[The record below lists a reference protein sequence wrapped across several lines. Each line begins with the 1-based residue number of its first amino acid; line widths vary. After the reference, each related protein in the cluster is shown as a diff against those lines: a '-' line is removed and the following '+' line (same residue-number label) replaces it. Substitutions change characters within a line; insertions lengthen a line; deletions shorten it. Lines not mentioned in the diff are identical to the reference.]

1 MLGPHSPNNFT
12 REGAGRVGVQAGET
26 VSHYRI
32 LEKIGGG
39 GMGVVYRAED
49 ARLGRSVAL
58 KFLPE
63 DLAQDR
69 LALERFKREARAASA
84 LNHPN
89 ICTIHEID
97 ESDGH
102 PFLAM
107 EFLEGTTLKA
117 RIGTRRFQIDELL
130 DIAAQ
135 IADALDAAHAKGI
148 IHRDIK
154 PANIFVT
161 TRGHAKILDFGLA
174 KLEQPPAAGGVTQLE
189 TVGVTD
195 AHLTSPGVALGTV
208 AYMSP
213 EQALGQDEVDAR
225 SDLFSLGV
233 VLYEMATGRLPF
245 QGNTSAA
252 IFNAIINKAP
262 IAPGRVNPD
271 LPVEL
276 ERIILKALEKDRKFR
291 YQGAA
296 EMRADL
302 ARLRRDSESGR
313 TAAVPAAA
321 SPQRERRLAWPWIAA
336 AIALL
341 AGVAGV
347 AVWRSLSTDGST
359 APVMRFALTMP
370 PGQRLSRT
378 AAVAISADG
387 RHVAY
392 VGTDGSVTRLF
403 MRSLD
408 SAQVAPIERSEGA
421 SGPFFSPD
429 NQWLGFQVGDEIRK
443 VPIAGGAPIIVATG
457 VARSS
462 GQSAGVGAAWADGS
476 IIFAIDAG
484 LARVPDSGGASTP
497 VTHRKEGEAIH
508 GSPFWLA
515 RSENVIFHSSGSII
529 AQLPGAGASH
539 VLIKDGVSPRYLPSG
554 HLVYGRLG
562 TLFVVPFDAASVT
575 VTGPPVPIVEDVL
588 HTENTAYYDVS
599 PTGSLVYVTGPALS
613 GPGAESAPHRRL
625 VWVSRNGLEQPLPAA
640 AREDSRPR
648 LSPDGRRVA
657 VEIGPQTW
665 VYDITNDTLS
675 RLLLES
681 ANNDSPVW
689 SPDGT
694 RVAVRVSPP
703 APASGALV
711 WQTADGSGAREELAP
726 RGFVPQHFSPDGQ
739 FLASQL
745 GNPKT
750 QRDIWV
756 LSLKDRKVTAVVQS
770 AKTDVAPRFSPD
782 GQWLAYVS
790 DESGRPEVYVQPF
803 PGPGGKRQ
811 VSIDGGTEPMWNPN
825 GGELFYRLG
834 RRFIAVPIS
843 LQPTFSAGKPVT
855 LFEADYAASE
865 FPLTSPGY
873 DVSRDGQRFL
883 VAKDVEPPPTQINV
897 VVNWIEEVKRRVP
910 TN

>member
-1 MLGPHSPNNFT
+1 
-12 REGAGRVGVQAGET
+12 VQVGET

-49 ARLGRSVAL
+49 TRLGRSVAL
-58 KFLPE
+58 KFLP
-63 DLAQDR
+63 DGLRQDR
-69 LALERFKREARAASA
+69 QALERFKREARAASA

-97 ESDGH
+97 ESSGQ

-107 EFLEGTTLKA
+107 EFLEGTTLKDRLNGRPFA
-117 RIGTRRFQIDELL
+117 LESLLEIATQIV
-130 DIAAQ
+130 
-135 IADALDAAHAKGI
+135 DALDAAHAKGI
-148 IHRDIK
+148 VHRDIK

-161 TRGHAKILDFGLA
+161 ARGYAKILDFGLA
-174 KLEQPPAAGGVTQLE
+174 KLEQLPAGGVGLSELATASVRCE
-189 TVGVTD
+189 
-195 AHLTSPGVALGTV
+195 HLTSPGTALGTV

-262 IAPGRVNPD
+262 VAPGRMNPD
-271 LPVEL
+271 LPLDL
-276 ERIILKALEKDRKFR
+276 ERIIVKTMEKDRKLR
-291 YQGAA
+291 YQSAA
-296 EMRADL
+296 EIRADL
-302 ARLRRDSESGR
+302 VRLKRDSESGR
-313 TAAVPAAA
+313 TSVPAPYSA
-321 SPQRERRLAWPWIAA
+321 QRERRLAWPWIATV
-336 AIALL
+336 IALV
-341 AGVAGV
+341 ASGAGV
-347 AVWRSLSTDGST
+347 AVWNSLSTDDST
-359 APVMRFALTMP
+359 APIMRFGLTMP
-370 PGQRLSRT
+370 LGQRLSRT
-378 AAVAISADG
+378 PGVAISPDG
-387 RHVAY
+387 RKVAY

-403 MRSLD
+403 MRPLD
-408 SAQVAPIERSEGA
+408 SAQAVPIERSEGA
-421 SGPFFSPD
+421 SQPFFSPD
-429 NQWLGFQVGDEIRK
+429 SQWLGFQVGDEIRK
-443 VPIAGGAPIIVATG
+443 VQIAGGAPIIVTSGA
-457 VARSS
+457 VRAS
-462 GQSAGVGAAWADGS
+462 GQFSGVGTAWVDGS
-476 IIFAIDAG
+476 IIFAMDSGLVQVPDAG
-484 LARVPDSGGASTP
+484 GATTP
-497 VTHRKEGEAIH
+497 VTRREAGDSVH

-515 RSENVIFHSSGSII
+515 STKSVIFQTSGSII
-529 AQLPGAGASH
+529 AQLSGAGSRQ
-539 VLIKDGVSPRYLPSG
+539 VLVDDGVSPRYLPSG

-562 TLFVVPFDAASVT
+562 TLFVVPFDAASVA

-613 GPGAESAPHRRL
+613 GPGAEPAAHRRL

-640 AREDSRPR
+640 AREYNRPR

-665 VYDITNDTLS
+665 VYDTTNDTLT

-689 SPDGT
+689 TPDGT
-694 RVAVRVSPP
+694 RIAVRVSPP
-703 APASGALV
+703 APAPAALV
-711 WQTADGSGAREELAP
+711 WQTADGSGTREELLSPPA
-726 RGFVPQHFSPDGQ
+726 GAAVPQHFSPDGQ
-739 FLASQL
+739 FVAFQR

-750 QRDIWV
+750 LRDIWV
-756 LSLKDRKVTAVVQS
+756 LSLKDREVTAVVRS

-782 GQWLAYVS
+782 GRWLAYVS

-825 GGELFYRLG
+825 GAELFYRLD
-834 RRFIAVPIS
+834 RKFISVPVG

-873 DVSRDGQRFL
+873 DVSSDGQRFL
-883 VAKDVEPPPTQINV
+883 VAKDVEAPPTQINV
-897 VVNWIEEVKRRVP
+897 VINWIEEVKRRVP

>member
-1 MLGPHSPNNFT
+1 MT
-12 REGAGRVGVQAGET
+12 REDARRVGVQPGET
-26 VSHYRI
+26 VSHYRL

-49 ARLGRSVAL
+49 TRLGRSVAL

-107 EFLEGTTLKA
+107 EFLEGTTLKD
-117 RIGTRRFQIDELL
+117 RLHGRPFPLPPLL
-130 DIAAQ
+130 EIATQ

-148 IHRDIK
+148 VHRDIK

-161 TRGHAKILDFGLA
+161 ARGHAKILDFGLA
-174 KLEQPPAAGGVTQLE
+174 KLDQPPAGSQLTAGVTLE
-189 TVGVTD
+189 
-195 AHLTSPGVALGTV
+195 HLTSPGTALGTV

-213 EQALGQDEVDAR
+213 EQALGQDEVDGR

-245 QGNTSAA
+245 PGNTAAA

-262 IAPGRVNPD
+262 VAPGRVNPD
-271 LPVEL
+271 LPPEM
-276 ERIILKALEKDRKFR
+276 ERLIVKALEKDRELR
-291 YQGAA
+291 YQSAA

-302 ARLRRDSESGR
+302 ARLKRDSESGR
-313 TAAVPAAA
+313 TAALAAA
-321 SPQRERRLAWPWIAA
+321 PPQRERRVAWPWIAA

-341 AGVAGV
+341 AGGAGV
-347 AVWRSLSTDGST
+347 AVWRNLSAEAST
-359 APVMRFALTMP
+359 APVMRFGLTMP
-370 PGQRLSRT
+370 AGQRLSRT
-378 AAVAISADG
+378 ATVAISADG

-392 VGTDGSVTRLF
+392 VGTDGSVNRLF

-408 SAQVAPIERSEGA
+408 SAQAAPIERSEGA

-429 NQWLGFQVGDEIRK
+429 NQWLGFQVDDEIRK
-443 VPIAGGAPIIVATG
+443 VSMAGGAPITVATG
-457 VARSS
+457 VVRSS
-462 GQSAGVGAAWADGS
+462 GGFAGVGAAWADGS
-476 IIFAIDAG
+476 IIFALDGG
-484 LARVPDSGGASTP
+484 LARVPDAGGAPAP
-497 VTHRKEGEAIH
+497 VTRRQEPESVHAA
-508 GSPFWLA
+508 PFWLA
-515 RSENVIFHSSGSII
+515 PSDSVIFQVSRSIV
-529 AQLPGAGASH
+529 AQLPGTGSRR
-539 VLIKDGVSPRYLPSG
+539 VLIEDGVSPRYLQSG

-588 HTENTAYYDVS
+588 HTDNTAFYDVS

-613 GPGAESAPHRRL
+613 GPGAESAAHRRL

-640 AREDSRPR
+640 AREYNRPR

-665 VYDITNDTLS
+665 VYDIANDTLS

-689 SPDGT
+689 SPDG
-694 RVAVRVSPP
+694 VHIAVRLSPGPP
-703 APASGALV
+703 APGAIV
-711 WQTADGSGAREELAP
+711 WQMADGSGAREELGAA
-726 RGFVPQHFSPDGQ
+726 GGVPQHFSPDGQ
-739 FLASQL
+739 FVAFQRS
-745 GNPKT
+745 GNPAT
-750 QRDIWV
+750 LRDIWV
-756 LSLKDRKVTAVVQS
+756 LSLKDRKATALVQS

-782 GQWLAYVS
+782 GRWLAYVS

-834 RRFIAVPIS
+834 RKFIAVPIA
-843 LQPTFSAGKPVT
+843 LQPTFSAGKPAT

-873 DVSRDGQRFL
+873 DVSSDGQRFL

-897 VVNWIEEVKRRVP
+897 VVNWVEEVKRRVP